1 MAQENSALGE
11 GLYWM
16 AEKLA
21 WGYDDVEPNLSEAF
35 KLFKQAA
42 DLGFSDAR
50 IRVGELQENGKG
62 TDADPD
68 AALKNYAR
76 AAKEGNFFALAFL
89 AKLLSRSSHLEK
101 AEVAWSKFFAALV
114 ARPEPTFLSASRGE
128 LLHSYIA
135 TQLRLG
141 IEPGNLKTLHQYR
154 MEIVGH
160 HQRLLEAVTEERL
173 ERLRGVSGWMELN
186 LGPWPL

>member
-1 MAQENSALGE
+1 
-11 GLYWM
+11 M

-21 WGYDDVEPNLSEAF
+21 WGYDDVEPNLGEAF

-62 TDADPD
+62 THADPN
-68 AALKNYAR
+68 AALKNYTK
-76 AAKEGNFFALAFL
+76 AAKDGNFFALAFL
-89 AKLLSRSSHLEK
+89 AKLLARSSHLEE
-101 AEVAWSKFFAALV
+101 AEVAWGKFFAAL
-114 ARPEPTFLSASRGE
+114 AASPEPTFLAASRGE

-141 IEPGNLKTLHQYR
+141 LAPGHAEALHQYR
-154 MEIVGH
+154 TEIVGH
-160 HQRLLEAVTEERL
+160 HQRL
-173 ERLRGVSGWMELN
+173 
-186 LGPWPL
+186 